1 MHPFIIISILISVGI
16 LSVAAY
22 AMKKNTELV
31 PYILIALGIQSIIMY
46 GFIGGGVTF
55 TTNKVVVKAGEYDYA
70 KSKYKYLIDVSYV
83 YDGERY
89 TKYFVGDDKLNYEM
103 LTDSTD
109 VVLLL
114 HLNAYNCIDIN
125 NVKYYL
131 VKKK

>member
-1 MHPFIIISILISVGI
+1 MHPFIIVSSLITIGLLGLMIYVI
-16 LSVAAY
+16 
-22 AMKKNTELV
+22 KKNKDWAIPFLLV
-31 PYILIALGIQSIIMY
+31 IIFLQSIIMY
-46 GFIGGGVTF
+46 GVIGGGSTF
-55 TTNKVVVKAGEYDYA
+55 RTNRVVVKAGEYDYV

-89 TKYFVGDDKLNYEM
+89 TKYFVGGDKLNYEM

-114 HLNAYNCIDIN
+114 NLNAYNYIN
-125 NVKYYL
+125 NVDCYL

>member
-1 MHPFIIISILISVGI
+1 MHTFIIISILISVGI

-22 AMKKNTELV
+22 EIKKNTELV
-31 PYILIALGIQSIIMY
+31 PYILIALAVQSIVMY
-46 GFIGGGVTF
+46 GFIGGGVIF
-55 TTNKVVVKAGEYDYA
+55 NTNRIVIKAGEYDYA

-83 YDGERY
+83 HDGERY

-114 HLNAYNCIDIN
+114 NLNAYNCIN
-125 NVKYYL
+125 SVEYYL
-131 VKKK
+131 VKKR